1 MFLQNPRNE
10 MPDHFLA
17 FANPTRLR
25 MLERLAKIGEVN
37 VTDLALYMH
46 MSQPR
51 ISWHVRMLRLGGVIR
66 VRRDGRQ
73 VYCSLDVENI
83 RRYRERLDQM
93 LGMNQTQK
101 MKVREEKVREEV
113 GA

>member
-1 MFLQNPRNE
+1 MFLPNPRNE
-10 MPDHFLA
+10 IPDHFLA

-25 MLERLAKIGEVN
+25 ILQRLGEMGEVN
-37 VTDLALYMH
+37 VSELAEHLH

-66 VRRDGRQ
+66 VRRNGRQ
-73 VYCSLDVENI
+73 VWCSLDVENI
-83 RRYRERLDQM
+83 RRYRQRLDEM
-93 LGMNQTQK
+93 LGISQTHVGK
-101 MKVREEKVREEV
+101 AKVREEV

>member
-1 MFLQNPRNE
+1 MFLQSPRNE
-10 MPDHFLA
+10 LPDHFLG

-25 MLERLAKIGEVN
+25 ILQHLGERGEVN
-37 VTDLALYMH
+37 VSELAEYMR

-51 ISWHVRMLRLGGVIR
+51 ISWHVRMLRLGGVVR

-73 VYCSLDVENI
+73 VWCSIDVENI
-83 RRYRERLDQM
+83 RRNRERLDEM
-93 LGMNQTQK
+93 LGLPQTSK
-101 MKVREEKVREEV
+101 TKVREEV

>member
-1 MFLQNPRNE
+1 MFLQNQRNE
-10 MPDHFLA
+10 LPDHFLG

-25 MLERLAKIGEVN
+25 ILQHLGEMGEVN
-37 VTDLALYMH
+37 VSELAEHMH

-51 ISWHVRMLRLGGVIR
+51 ISWHVRMLRVGGVIR

-73 VYCSLDVENI
+73 VWCSLDVENI
-83 RRYRERLDQM
+83 RRNRERLDEM
-93 LGMNQTQK
+93 LGLPQTSK
-101 MKVREEKVREEV
+101 TKVREEV

>member
-1 MFLQNPRNE
+1 MFLQSPRNE
-10 MPDHFLA
+10 LPDHFLG

-25 MLERLAKIGEVN
+25 ILQHLGEVGEVN
-37 VTDLALYMH
+37 VSELAEHMH

-51 ISWHVRMLRLGGVIR
+51 ISWHVRMLRVGGVIR

-73 VYCSLDVENI
+73 VWCSLDVENI
-83 RRYRERLDQM
+83 RRNRERLDEM
-93 LGMNQTQK
+93 LGLPQTSK
-101 MKVREEKVREEV
+101 TKVREEV

>member
-1 MFLQNPRNE
+1 MFLQSPRNE
-10 MPDHFLA
+10 LSDHFLG

-25 MLERLAKIGEVN
+25 ILQRLGEMGEVN
-37 VTDLALYMH
+37 VTELAEHMH

-73 VYCSLDVENI
+73 VWCSLDVENI
-83 RRYRERLDQM
+83 RRYRERLDEM
-93 LGMNQTQK
+93 LGLQQASK
-101 MKVREEKVREEV
+101 AKVREEV
-113 GA
+113 RA

>member
-1 MFLQNPRNE
+1 MFLPTQRHE
-10 MPDHFLA
+10 LPDHFLA

-25 MLERLAKIGEVN
+25 LLQRLGEVGEESVN
-37 VTDLALYMH
+37 DLAAHLH

-51 ISWHVRMLRLGGVIR
+51 ISWHLRMLRVGGVIR
-66 VRRDGRQ
+66 TRRDGRQ

-83 RRYRERLDQM
+83 ARERRQLEEL
-93 LGMNQTQK
+93 LGIK
-101 MKVREEKVREEV
+101 DSVKVRTEV

>member
-1 MFLQNPRNE
+1 MFLQSPRNE
-10 MPDHFLA
+10 LPDHFLG

-25 MLERLAKIGEVN
+25 ILQRLGEVGEVN
-37 VTDLALYMH
+37 VSELAEHMH

-66 VRRDGRQ
+66 VRREGRQ
-73 VYCSLDVENI
+73 VWCSLDMESI
-83 RRYRERLDQM
+83 RRHRERLDEM
-93 LGMNQTQK
+93 LGLSQISKQSTK
-101 MKVREEKVREEV
+101 PKVREEV

>member
-10 MPDHFLA
+10 LPDHFLG

-25 MLERLAKIGEVN
+25 ILQHLGEIGEVN
-37 VTDLALYMH
+37 VSELAEHMH

-51 ISWHVRMLRLGGVIR
+51 ISWHVRMLRVGGVIR

-73 VYCSLDVENI
+73 VWCSLDVENI
-83 RRYRERLDQM
+83 RRNRERLDEM
-93 LGMNQTQK
+93 LGLPQTSK
-101 MKVREEKVREEV
+101 TKVREEV

>member
-10 MPDHFLA
+10 LPDHFLG

-25 MLERLAKIGEVN
+25 ILQHLGEVGEVN
-37 VTDLALYMH
+37 VSELAEHMH

-51 ISWHVRMLRLGGVIR
+51 ISWHVRMLRVGGVIR

-73 VYCSLDVENI
+73 VWCSLDVENI
-83 RRYRERLDQM
+83 QRNRERLDEM
-93 LGMNQTQK
+93 LGLPQNSKT
-101 MKVREEKVREEV
+101 KVREEV

>member
-1 MFLQNPRNE
+1 MFLQSPRNE
-10 MPDHFLA
+10 LPDHFLG

-25 MLERLAKIGEVN
+25 ILEHLAKVGEEN
-37 VTDLALYMH
+37 VTDLAAYMR

-66 VRRDGRQ
+66 VRRNGRQ
-73 VYCSLDVENI
+73 VWCSLDVENI
-83 RRYRERLDQM
+83 KRYRERLDEM
-93 LGMNQTQK
+93 LGLTKDPNQK
-101 MKVREEKVREEV
+101 MKVREEV

>member
-1 MFLQNPRNE
+1 MFLPNLNRE
-10 MPDHFLA
+10 LPDHFLA

-25 MLERLAKIGEVN
+25 MLERLGKVGEEN
-37 VTDLALYMH
+37 VTELAAFLH

-51 ISWHVRMLRLGGVIR
+51 VSWHVRMLRLGGVVR

-73 VYCSLDVENI
+73 VWCSLDVENI
-83 RRYRERLDQM
+83 ARERARLDEM
-93 LGMNQTQK
+93 LGIKTK
-101 MKVREEKVREEV
+101 AREEI

>member
-1 MFLQNPRNE
+1 MFLQAPRNE
-10 MPDHFLA
+10 LPDHFLG

-25 MLERLAKIGEVN
+25 ILQRLGEMGEVN
-37 VTDLALYMH
+37 VSELAEHLH

-51 ISWHVRMLRLGGVIR
+51 ISWHVRMLRVGGVIR

-73 VYCSLDVENI
+73 VWCSLDVENI
-83 RRYRERLDQM
+83 RRNRERLDEM
-93 LGMNQTQK
+93 LGLPQISKT
-101 MKVREEKVREEV
+101 KVREEV

>member
-10 MPDHFLA
+10 VPDHYLA
-17 FANPTRLR
+17 LANPTRLR
-25 MLERLAKIGEVN
+25 ILQRLGEVGEVN
-37 VTDLALYMH
+37 VGELAEYLH

-73 VYCSLDVENI
+73 LWCSLDVETI
-83 RRYRERLDQM
+83 RRYRERLDEM
-93 LGMNQTQK
+93 LGISQSQARK
-101 MKVREEKVREEV
+101 PKVREEV

>member
-10 MPDHFLA
+10 LPDHFLG

-25 MLERLAKIGEVN
+25 ILQHLGEVGEVN
-37 VTDLALYMH
+37 VSELAEHMH

-51 ISWHVRMLRLGGVIR
+51 ISWHVRMLRVGGVIR

-73 VYCSLDVENI
+73 VWCSLDVENI
-83 RRYRERLDQM
+83 RRNRERLDEM
-93 LGMNQTQK
+93 LGLPQTSK
-101 MKVREEKVREEV
+101 TKVREEV

>member
-10 MPDHFLA
+10 IPDHFLG

-25 MLERLAKIGEVN
+25 ILQRLGEVGEVN
-37 VTDLALYMH
+37 VSELAQHLH

-51 ISWHVRMLRLGGVIR
+51 ISWHVRMLRVGGVIR

-73 VYCSLDVENI
+73 VWCSLDVENI
-83 RRYRERLDQM
+83 RRYRQRLDEM
-93 LGMNQTQK
+93 LGITQATQTSH
-101 MKVREEKVREEV
+101 RPKVREEV

>member
-1 MFLQNPRNE
+1 MFLQTPRDPL
-10 MPDHFLA
+10 PDHFLG

-25 MLERLAKIGEVN
+25 ILQRLGEMGEVN
-37 VTDLALYMH
+37 VSELAEHMR

-73 VYCSLDVENI
+73 VWCSLDVENI
-83 RRYRERLDQM
+83 RRNRERLDEM
-93 LGMNQTQK
+93 LGLPQISK
-101 MKVREEKVREEV
+101 SKVREEV

>member
-10 MPDHFLA
+10 LSDHFLG

-25 MLERLAKIGEVN
+25 ILQRLGEIGEVN
-37 VTDLALYMH
+37 VTELAEHLR

-51 ISWHVRMLRLGGVIR
+51 ISWHVRMLRLGGVIQ

-73 VYCSLDVENI
+73 VWCSLDVENI
-83 RRYRERLDQM
+83 RRNRERLDQM
-93 LGMNQTQK
+93 LGITPTTQNAHGA
-101 MKVREEKVREEV
+101 KVREEV

>member
-1 MFLQNPRNE
+1 MFLQTPRKE
-10 MPDHFLA
+10 LPDHLLA
-17 FANPTRLR
+17 LANPTRLR
-25 MLERLAKIGEVN
+25 ILQRLGEIGEVN
-37 VTDLALYMH
+37 VSELAEYLH

-73 VYCSLDVENI
+73 VWCSLDVENI
-83 RRYRERLDQM
+83 RRFRERLDEL
-93 LGMNQTQK
+93 LGLTQK
-101 MKVREEKVREEV
+101 PKVREEV

>member
-10 MPDHFLA
+10 LPDHLLA

-25 MLERLAKIGEVN
+25 MLERIAKGGEVN
-37 VTDLALYMH
+37 VNDLAEYLH

-51 ISWHVRMLRLGGVIR
+51 ISWHLRMLRIGGV
-66 VRRDGRQ
+66 VQTRREGRS
-73 VYCSLDVENI
+73 VYCTLDVENI
-83 RRYRERLDQM
+83 RRYRERLDEM
-93 LGMNQTQK
+93 LGMSPVSK
-101 MKVREEKVREEV
+101 PKVREEV

>member
-1 MFLQNPRNE
+1 MFLQSPRSE
-10 MPDHFLA
+10 LPDHFLG

-25 MLERLAKIGEVN
+25 ILQRLGELGEVN
-37 VTDLALYMH
+37 VSELAAYLH

-73 VYCSLDVENI
+73 VWCSLDVESIGRN
-83 RRYRERLDQM
+83 RERLDEM
-93 LGMNQTQK
+93 LGITQNTSK
-101 MKVREEKVREEV
+101 TKVREEV

>member
-1 MFLQNPRNE
+1 MFLQSPRSE
-10 MPDHFLA
+10 IPDHFLG

-25 MLERLAKIGEVN
+25 ILQRLGERGEVN
-37 VTDLALYMH
+37 VSELAEYLH

-73 VYCSLDVENI
+73 VWCSLDVENI
-83 RRYRERLDQM
+83 LRFRERLDEM
-93 LGMNQTQK
+93 LGLVGK
-101 MKVREEKVREEV
+101 PKVREEV